1 MRKEIQLIALDHS
14 NDLYCIIGFGS
25 FFQGKPFFNDIDLLF
40 VGISNENFQL
50 YKILKEKC
58 SNLSSKFGINF
69 DFNFLTKQEYRENL
83 YLDIVN
89 KKHTVIYLNQ
99 SYYEH

>member
-1 MRKEIQLIALDHS
+1 MRKEILHIALDHS

-50 YKILKEKC
+50 YKTLKAKC
-58 SNLSSKFGINF
+58 SKLSLQFKINI
-69 DFNFLTKQEYRENL
+69 DFNFLSKKEYEENL
-83 YLDIVN
+83 YLDIRN
-89 KKHTVIYLNQ
+89 NSYCMIYLNPIT
-99 SYYEH
+99 